1 MPSLKLTLALL
12 LLPLVGFASEADRAF
27 ERRFGD
33 GFFDAFWAQN
43 PGFGIGVGYY
53 KYADRLI
60 VPDAKERTKELKF
73 IERWQSYLRAIPRTQ
88 LNANNQ
94 ADWTILDSEFSARR
108 WEINEARAWEWNP
121 SVYNVAEPIAKI
133 LSTDFAPLPERLRT
147 IGKRLKRV
155 PAYYAAA
162 KQNIKAPTREHT
174 QLGIDQ
180 NKGAL
185 AVFEG
190 ELPEKIESSA
200 LSAAE
205 KAMLIRDVDAARGA
219 INDYVSWLQALEGR
233 LAKEGAT
240 SFRLGAER
248 YEQKFGYSIQTG
260 VGARE
265 LYERAL
271 REREQLHNRMTVLTD
286 QLWPKYF
293 PNTAPPDDR
302 LERIGRLIDQLSE
315 EHVPRDQFQAEI
327 ERQIP
332 ELARWVETHGLL
344 TLDADKPLRVRTTPA
359 HQRGVAMASIDA
371 PGPYDALAPT
381 YYNVAPLEGLPADRA
396 ESLLREYNRWML
408 PILNIHEAIPGHYA
422 QLVYANKAPSRIKAI
437 FGNGAMVEGWA
448 VYGERMMLES
458 GYGNHAAEIWLIY
471 SKWLLRSVSN
481 TILDY
486 GVHVLGMTEA
496 QAQQL
501 LVTQAFQSAEEASA
515 KWRRVQLTSVQ
526 LCSYFAGYSAIY
538 DLRERQKR
546 TLGVGFNLKKFHERF
561 LSFGNAPVSVIE
573 DLMATSP

>member
-1 MPSLKLTLALL
+1 MQFVS
-12 LLPLVGFASEADRAF
+12 
-27 ERRFGD
+27 
-33 GFFDAFWAQN
+33 Q
-43 PGFGIGVGYY
+43 
-53 KYADRLI
+53 
-60 VPDAKERTKELKF
+60 
-73 IERWQSYLRAIPRTQ
+73 WQARLRAIPRAE

-94 ADWTILDSEFSARR
+94 ADWTILDNEFSSRR
-108 WEINEARAWEWNP
+108 WEINDAREWEWDP
-121 SVYNVAEPIAKI
+121 SIYNVAEPIAKI
-133 LSTDFAPLPERLRT
+133 LATEYAPLPERLRT
-147 IGKRLKRV
+147 IGRRLKRV

-162 KQNIKAPTREHT
+162 MQNIKAPTLEHT
-174 QLGIDQ
+174 QLAIEQ

-190 ELPEKIESSA
+190 ELPAKIASST
-200 LSAAE
+200 LSDSE
-205 KAMLIRDVDAARGA
+205 KAQLTRDIDTARQA
-219 INDYVSWLQALEGR
+219 IINYVSWLQAAAEK
-233 LAKEGAT
+233 LASGAT

-248 YEQKFGYSIQTG
+248 YEKKFGYAIQTG
-260 VGARE
+260 IGARQ

-271 REREQLHNRMTVLTD
+271 KERDQLHNRMIVLTD

-293 PNTAPPDDR
+293 PNAAPPEDR
-302 LERIGRLIDQLSE
+302 LDRIGRLIGKLSE
-315 EHVPRDQFQAEI
+315 EHVARDQFQKEI

-332 ELARWVETHGLL
+332 ELARWVESHNLL
-344 TLDADKPLRVRTTPA
+344 TLDADKPLQVRATPA

-371 PGPYDALAPT
+371 PGPYDADAPT
-381 YYNVAPLEGLPADRA
+381 YYNVSPLDGLPADRA

-458 GYGNHAAEIWLIY
+458 GYGNHAAEMWLVY
-471 SKWLLRSVSN
+471 SKWNLRSVCN

-486 GVHVLGMTEA
+486 GVHVLGMSEA
-496 QAQQL
+496 DARQL
-501 LVTQAFQSAEEASA
+501 LVHQAFQSAEEASA
-515 KWRRVQLTSVQ
+515 KWRRVQLSSVQ
-526 LCSYFAGYSAIY
+526 LVSYFAGYSAIY

-546 TLGVGFNLKKFHERF
+546 TRGSAFDLKRFHERF

-573 DLMATSP
+573 ELMATPP